1 MGEPARPL
9 GGATTLQGMTDRAP
23 RPARPLRTATV
34 TATQRLTR
42 DMVRVHL
49 SGPDLAAIG
58 PLQKTDSYIKIL
70 FPPRGAGYAWH
81 FDPDAI
87 KERLPREQWPV
98 TRTYTIRSLDPQ
110 QQRMSVDFVVHGD
123 EGLAGPWAATAR
135 PGDVMAF
142 RGPGGAWAPTATG
155 HLLLAG
161 DEAAAPAIAAALD
174 ALPHDARASV
184 FLEVADQHTHVPL
197 RELPGVGV
205 TWVHRDQSG
214 ERHGVALSRA
224 VRGAGLPDGEVHAF
238 IHGNADM
245 IKELRAWLFVEHQ
258 VPRQNVSISGYWR
271 TGQDEDA
278 WQATKQDF
286 VASMEAEQGA

>member
-1 MGEPARPL
+1 M
-9 GGATTLQGMTDRAP
+9 
-23 RPARPLRTATV
+23 
-34 TATQRLTR
+34 
-42 DMVRVHL
+42 
-49 SGPDLAAIG
+49 
-58 PLQKTDSYIKIL
+58 
-70 FPPRGAGYAWH
+70 
-81 FDPDAI
+81 
-87 KERLPREQWPV
+87 
-98 TRTYTIRSLDPQ
+98 
-110 QQRMSVDFVVHGD
+110 
-123 EGLAGPWAATAR
+123 
-135 PGDVMAF
+135 
-142 RGPGGAWAPTATG
+142 
-155 HLLLAG
+155 
-161 DEAAAPAIAAALD
+161 
-174 ALPHDARASV
+174 
-184 FLEVADQHTHVPL
+184 ADQHTHVPL